1 MEIDAA
7 IEESSALNR
16 MMVISLLL
24 EFALLALALAVSV
37 YAQRGLSRAIR
48 APISQLEHFAGLLAA
63 GDLRARAPQTSVEEL
78 VNLTDSFNL
87 MADRLEALMA
97 QSRREQ
103 ENLKKSELR
112 TLQAQIAPHFL
123 YNTLDAIVWLAES
136 GSTDEVVHITRALSD
151 FFRISLSQGRDWIDV
166 SEELRHLRGYLTIQ
180 KVRYRDILDYEIDVP
195 EEAQEGLIL
204 KLLLQPLVENA
215 IYHGIKFR
223 RRGGRVRVVGRREG
237 EELHFAVIDN
247 GPGMSEERLVEVL
260 SGLGEEEATAGYG
273 LSNVDRR
280 IRLYYGIK
288 RGLRIHSDG
297 AGTRVEFIVPVRRQA
312 ADV

>member
-1 MEIDAA
+1 M
-7 IEESSALNR
+7 
-16 MMVISLLL
+16 
-24 EFALLALALAVSV
+24 
-37 YAQRGLSRAIR
+37 
-48 APISQLEHFAGLLAA
+48 
-63 GDLRARAPQTSVEEL
+63 
-78 VNLTDSFNL
+78 
-87 MADRLEALMA
+87 
-97 QSRREQ
+97 
-103 ENLKKSELR
+103 
-112 TLQAQIAPHFL
+112 
-123 YNTLDAIVWLAES
+123 
-136 GSTDEVVHITRALSD
+136 HITRALSD

-237 EELHFAVIDN
+237 EELHFTVIDN